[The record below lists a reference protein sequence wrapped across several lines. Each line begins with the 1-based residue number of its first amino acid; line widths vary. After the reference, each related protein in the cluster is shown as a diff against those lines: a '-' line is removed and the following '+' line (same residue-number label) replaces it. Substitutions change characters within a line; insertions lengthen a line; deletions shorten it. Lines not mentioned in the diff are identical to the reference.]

1 MLLQIT
7 MQYFLSK
14 RKYLTYFRRNINKL
28 LYKIIGSCFKENG
41 KNKCTTNLIHKQ
53 NSYKLHKELFH

>member
-28 LYKIIGSCFKENG
+28 LYKGSCFKENG
-41 KNKCTTNLIHKQ
+41 KTKAKLI
-53 NSYKLHKELFH
+53 